1 MWVIILKSP
10 KGRRVQSTNSTL
22 PNFIC
27 SRAAIIFLMLYS
39 CSLTKC
45 LTFCDPHELQMPGFL
60 VLHYLSQF
68 AQTPVHWVSDAIQLS
83 HLLLTLLLMPSIF
96 PRIRVFSN
104 ESALHTKWPKYWRF
118 SFSISLSNEYSV
130 LISFRIDWFDL
141 LAVQGTLKNL
151 QHHSSKASNL
161 WCSAF
166 FMIQLSHPHMTVV
179 KSIALTI
186 WTFVS
191 RCLCFL
197 ICCIMRHNFYSKEQV
212 SFSFSR
218 YFFLWIWLYA

>member
-68 AQTPVHWVSDAIQLS
+68 AQTPVHWVSDAIQSSHSLLPSSSAFSLS
-83 HLLLTLLLMPSIF
+83 QHQGLFQWVGSSHQVAEVLEFQLQYPSLSPNTGCNFFHFYFPSSIVFHLVFFVHFVNILTSFTVLLLPFFFLSGKKGSVWLFSTNEFEGFIF
-96 PRIRVFSN
+96 HLRR
-104 ESALHTKWPKYWRF
+104 T
-118 SFSISLSNEYSV
+118 
-130 LISFRIDWFDL
+130 L
-141 LAVQGTLKNL
+141 LAVPRWNMGQHL
-151 QHHSSKASNL
+151 QCPS
-161 WCSAF
+161 
-166 FMIQLSHPHMTVV
+166 
-179 KSIALTI
+179 
-186 WTFVS
+186 
-191 RCLCFL
+191 
-197 ICCIMRHNFYSKEQV
+197 
-212 SFSFSR
+212 
-218 YFFLWIWLYA
+218 